1 MNKKTKQLLE
11 DARSWADEQYELK
24 GGEPGTD
31 LYFKNKHRAMI
42 ELINHIEAT
51 QTEQRENGQL
61 QS

>member
-1 MNKKTKQLLE
+1 MNKKTQQLLIE
-11 DARSWADEQYELK
+11 ARSWADEQYELK
-24 GGEPGTD
+24 GGQLGTD

-51 QTEQRENGQL
+51 QTEKSEHGQL

>member
-1 MNKKTKQLLE
+1 MNKKTQQLLAE
-11 DARSWADEQYELK
+11 ARSWADEQYELK

-51 QTEQRENGQL
+51 QTEKSEHGQL